1 TVMNIDLSKLNKK
14 ERFDLFCKVKD
25 AMEEDNR
32 IFDETLD
39 KVIAIV
45 EETGEDLEYFIDCL
59 KAHASEKKTKG
70 KRSSSPS
77 PTLVN
82 LDDTSQTCKIK
93 GKQPEWRKAMK
104 AKSDYN
110 VWDHVKDSLK
120 HLDEEERKINNAWLD
135 KNKPVSNKAI

>member
-1 TVMNIDLSKLNKK
+1 MNIDLGKLNKK
-14 ERFDLFCKVKD
+14 ERFELFSDLKD
-25 AMEEDNR
+25 AMTEDNR

-45 EETGEDLEYFIDCL
+45 EETGEDLQFFIDCL
-59 KAHASEKKTKG
+59 KERASEKKKKG
-70 KRSSSPS
+70 KRASSPS

-82 LDDTSQTCKIK
+82 LDDTSQTCKIR
-93 GKQPEWRKAMK
+93 GRQPEWRKAMK

-110 VWDHVKDSLK
+110 VWDHVKNSLK

-135 KNKPVSNKAI
+135 KNKPVSQDEI